1 MRNYSHF
8 EENTGVEIFF
18 TTTSWNLVYSY
29 NPPLLTCSSTDN
41 IYLNVFNLH
50 LQEPKQETRIVKEYY
65 DKKNNRGAQ
74 YTIKG
79 TEETRELYDYKNGY
93 SFKATMSKKC
103 LWLFFWGTTGRGMGR
118 RLVYAL
124 RISSSPLI

>member
-41 IYLNVFNLH
+41 IYLNVFNLNW
-50 LQEPKQETRIVKEYY
+50 QAPKQETRIVKEYY

-79 TEETRELYDYKNGY
+79 QKKHVNCTTTR
-93 SFKATMSKKC
+93 T
-103 LWLFFWGTTGRGMGR
+103 
-118 RLVYAL
+118 VIAL
-124 RISSSPLI
+124 RLQWVRNVFGYFFGVLPVGGWGGGWFTL